1 MTEGVSEQD
10 KRVGGM
16 SHHAAAWLAWTPC
29 AVCVV
34 LIALGLLLDF
44 VTDERVS
51 PDLPAGM
58 LGGSALAILT
68 AVLSLA
74 YATVGALIAS
84 RLPQNPIGWI
94 FCGVGLL
101 YETRRFTTAYAN
113 YALMENFAL
122 LEGSTWPGSRRGWG
136 MLGWP

>member
-1 MTEGVSEQD
+1 VTEGLSEQD

-16 SHHAAAWLAWTPC
+16 SHHAAAWLAWTLC

-44 VTDERVS
+44 VTDERVP

-68 AVLSLA
+68 ALVGVVRETMQPGHLSLWLRSSDG
-74 YATVGALIAS
+74 T
-84 RLPQNPIGWI
+84 
-94 FCGVGLL
+94 GVG
-101 YETRRFTTAYAN
+101 ER
-113 YALMENFAL
+113 
-122 LEGSTWPGSRRGWG
+122 
-136 MLGWP
+136 